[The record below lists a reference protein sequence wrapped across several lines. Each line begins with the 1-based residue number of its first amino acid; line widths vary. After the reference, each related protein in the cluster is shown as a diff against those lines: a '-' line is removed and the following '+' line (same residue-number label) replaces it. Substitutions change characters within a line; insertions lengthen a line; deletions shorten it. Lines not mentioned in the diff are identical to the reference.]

1 MAADFLA
8 GLVAGTGLGI
18 IVDPRLRGYI
28 ADKQWR
34 SGIDLGALTNE
45 LLERMRADDPR
56 DTHERLPRR
65 DAPRRA
71 AP

>member
-18 IVDPRLRGYI
+18 LIDPRLRGYI
-28 ADKQWR
+28 ADRHWR
-34 SGIDLGALTNE
+34 SSVDIGALTTQ
-45 LLERMRADDPR
+45 LLERLRERDPR
-56 DTHERLPRR
+56 AVHESVVGE
-65 DAPRRA
+65 DEGAGA